1 MNRFARLVIILLGVI
16 VLLVLIAS
24 AGAYYVTR
32 QPYPETN
39 GLLTVTGLKDDVHI
53 YRDKYGIP
61 HIYANNEEDL
71 FFAQG
76 YVHAQDR
83 FWQMEFRRHVG
94 QGRLSEIAGEATLET
109 DKFLRTVGF
118 NRMADTTIEYYRQ
131 EQPEYLAILDAYS
144 AGVNA
149 YINENADNLSL
160 HFEILSL
167 VNQPWLI
174 EPWTP
179 VNSVSWGVAMSYDLG
194 GNMNEEIDRAKLI
207 RNLGEATVEQVWP
220 TYPYESRPVIA
231 PTEEQVNVLPGTTDG
246 IDEANAETKIDWQNV
261 NLNIIGQIP
270 TEALALGSGPN
281 IGSNNWVVSGEH
293 TESGM
298 PILADDTHL
307 SVKMP
312 SIWYEVGLHA
322 PQWDVTGLSFA
333 GVPGVIIGHND
344 KIAWGVTNVDP
355 DVQDLFIEKINP
367 NNNYQYEFEGAW
379 QDMEVIEEVIKVNGG
394 EDVLLEVRITH
405 HGPIISDIRDDLSDV
420 LALQW
425 TQQEPS
431 RILESV
437 VLLNQ
442 AQNYDEFREAL
453 RFWDVPSQ
461 NIIYADVEG
470 NIAYQTPG
478 LIPIRK
484 DGNGEVPVPGW
495 TGEYEWVGWI
505 PYEELPALFNPPKG
519 YIVTANHAVVDQDY
533 PHFLASD
540 WSTGDRGQRINDLI
554 GREIDK
560 GNKVSMKDLAR
571 IQFDNFSL
579 PAQSYVPLMEGL
591 SSADPDVQATIERLR
606 GWDLRETKDSVPTSL
621 FEIFYIY
628 LMYNVLADDIGQ
640 ENLDTLLPGNVKIIF
655 MHDLAGQLNAHW
667 WDNKNTPEEETWQDI
682 ILQSLA
688 DAVAWLEE
696 NQGGSMNEWAWGKIH
711 TITFEDDILGAS
723 GIAPIEAIFNRGP
736 FAVDSGRDLVN
747 AQSWSNQN
755 PAVVESHASQR
766 MLVDLSNLDNSLSVI
781 PTGNS
786 GHPYNEHY
794 DDQMALYLTG
804 QYHPMPFSREAVEA
818 AAVEH
823 LILQPQ
829 P

>member
-1 MNRFARLVIILLGVI
+1 MNRLVRLIIILLGVI
-16 VLLVLIAS
+16 VLLVIIAS
-24 AGAYYVTR
+24 AGAYFVTR
-32 QPYPETN
+32 QPFPKTTGPLTID
-39 GLLTVTGLKDDVHI
+39 GLNEEVHI
-53 YRDKYGIP
+53 YRDEYGIP
-61 HIYANNEEDL
+61 NIYANNEEDL

-76 YVHAQDR
+76 YVTAQDR
-83 FWQMEFRRHVG
+83 FWQMEFWRHTG
-94 QGRLSEIAGEATLET
+94 QGRLSEIAGEATVET
-109 DKFLRTVGF
+109 DKYLRTVGF
-118 NRMADTTIEYYRQ
+118 NRMSERTLDYYRQ
-131 EQPEYLAILDAYS
+131 EQPEYIAILEAYS

-149 YINENADNLSL
+149 YINDNADNLSL
-160 HFEILSL
+160 HFEILNL
-167 VNQPWLI
+167 VNEPWII

-179 VNSVSWGVAMSYDLG
+179 LNSVSWGVAMSHSLG
-194 GNMNEEIDRAKLI
+194 GNMSEEIRRAKLI
-207 RNLGEATVEQVWP
+207 QDLGEAMVEQIWP

-231 PTEEQVNVLPGTTDG
+231 PTEEQVNVLPGAA
-246 IDEANAETKIDWQNV
+246 DEVDQTNEETSINWQNV
-261 NLNIIGQIP
+261 NLNIIGEFP
-270 TEALALGSGPN
+270 VNALALGSGSH
-281 IGSNNWVVSGEH
+281 IGSNNWVVAGEH
-293 TESGM
+293 TESGK

-307 SVKMP
+307 PVQIP

-322 PQWDVTGLSFA
+322 PQWHVTGLSFA

-344 KIAWGVTNVDP
+344 RIAWGVTNADP

-367 NNNYQYEFEGAW
+367 NDTYQYEFEGKW
-379 QDMEVIEEVIKVNGG
+379 LDMTVIEEVIKVNGG
-394 EDVLLEVRITH
+394 EDVILEVRSTH
-405 HGPIISDIRDDLSDV
+405 HGPIISDIRDDLNDV

-437 VLLNQ
+437 ILLNQ

-453 RFWDVPSQ
+453 RYWDVPSQ
-461 NIIYADVEG
+461 NIIYADVDG

-484 DGNGEVPVPGW
+484 DGTGEVPVPGW
-495 TGEYEWVGWI
+495 TGEYEWQGWI
-505 PYEELPALFNPPKG
+505 PYEELPALLNPEQG
-519 YIVTANHAVVDQDY
+519 YIVTANHAIVDNKY
-533 PHFLASD
+533 PHFIAFD
-540 WSTGDRGQRINDLI
+540 WSSGDRGYRINELI
-554 GREIDK
+554 AAEISSG
-560 GNKVSMKDLAR
+560 GNISLNDLAR
-571 IQFDNFSL
+571 IQFDNLSL
-579 PAQSYVPLMEGL
+579 PARSYIPLMEEL
-591 SSADPDVQATIERLR
+591 TSDDPDVQAAIERLR
-606 GWDLRETKDSVPTSL
+606 GWDMRETRDSVPSSL

-640 ENLDTLLPGNVKIIF
+640 ENLDTLLSDNAKIIF
-655 MHDLAGQLNAHW
+655 MHDLANQLNAHW
-667 WDNKNTPEEETWQDI
+667 WDDKNTPEEETWEEI
-682 ILQSLA
+682 VLQSLA
-688 DAVAWLEE
+688 DGVAWLED
-696 NQGGSMNEWAWGKIH
+696 NQGGSMNEWAWGEIH
-711 TITFEDDILGAS
+711 TITFEDAILGAS

-747 AQSWSNQN
+747 AQNWSNGD

-804 QYHPMPFSREAVEA
+804 QYHAMPFSREAVEA

-823 LILQPQ
+823 LVLQPQ